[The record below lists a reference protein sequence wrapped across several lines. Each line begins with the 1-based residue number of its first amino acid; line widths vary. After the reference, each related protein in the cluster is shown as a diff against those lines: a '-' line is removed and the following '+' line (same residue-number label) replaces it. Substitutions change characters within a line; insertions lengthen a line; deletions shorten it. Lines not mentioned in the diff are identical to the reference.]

1 MKLDIV
7 SITLQ
12 AKDGTLISLAAK
24 TADVLPFERDPDF
37 TVNKLIDSK
46 VVGFFLAEEGSKWVH
61 SWVEPKPERP
71 HYY

>member
-7 SITLQ
+7 SITLK

-37 TVNKLIDSK
+37 TVDKLIESK

-61 SWVEPKPERP
+61 GWVDHEPERP